1 MIEALEDFMAELASA
16 GDVES
21 FAARWEAEPAPFA
34 SVTVTSW
41 EEYAGGG
48 AEIAFAEGAKPSV
61 AELEAAFGPF
71 SEPPRM
77 PSGTR
82 VLRALW
88 RREDMPVN
96 VVLLVY
102 SPPEAREPLDRIVVQ
117 RGI

>member
-1 MIEALEDFMAELASA
+1 
-16 GDVES
+16 
-21 FAARWEAEPAPFA
+21 
-34 SVTVTSW
+34 
-41 EEYAGGG
+41 
-48 AEIAFAEGAKPSV
+48 
-61 AELEAAFGPF
+61 
-71 SEPPRM
+71 M